1 MSSNKTIKNSGKQLK
16 KLKIFRR
23 IMTTL
28 EVIFGII
35 FISVAVVMFVP
46 GVKTELVKAAATTS
60 IGKKFI
66 SWMGSK
72 AYADSVLDKN
82 FNSKNL
88 KTNKLKYNYSQEY
101 TNFVLFGVDSR
112 EGEVDTSN
120 SDSILIVSIHNTTK
134 EVKMVSVYRDTMLGI
149 CDKTGTIN
157 QYFKV
162 NSAYSYGGPEGAI
175 NTLNLNLDLDLKDYV
190 TVNFGGV
197 ADIITK
203 LGGITVNLTDDE
215 LAQLNHHLKSTI
227 SSTGQYAPQVAH
239 SGKNIKLNGIQA
251 TTYCRIRKAT
261 FYDPKTGEPVSD
273 DFGRAARQRS
283 VMEKLVEKA
292 KKAGV
297 SELQGMVETVLNDKN
312 AKGQIITTSFK
323 FDEIV
328 NLLPIIFDFKLS
340 GSTGFPSTLQT
351 GTFDRTSYVVASGLS
366 NNVSKLHEYLYG
378 EKNYVPTENVNS
390 VDYAVTSKTGISENS
405 AGFNPTEKVDGTSTS
420 KDGKQ
425 PETTESSFDY
435 DVRNLHCSSC
445 ISPLCLL

>member
-203 LGGITVNLTDDE
+203 LGGITVNLTDDV

-435 DVRNLHCSSC
+435 DDKGKSDFY
-445 ISPLCLL
+445 

>member
-1 MSSNKTIKNSGKQLK
+1 MSSNKTIKNPGKQLK

-227 SSTGQYAPQVAH
+227 SSTGRYAPQVAH

-351 GTFDRTSYVVASGLS
+351 GTFDCTSYVVASGLS

-405 AGFNPTEKVDGTSTS
+405 AGFNPTEKVDGTSTY
-420 KDGKQ
+420 KDGKH

-435 DVRNLHCSSC
+435 DDKGKSDFY
-445 ISPLCLL
+445 

>member
-405 AGFNPTEKVDGTSTS
+405 AGFNPTEKADGTSTS

-435 DVRNLHCSSC
+435 DDKGKSDFY
-445 ISPLCLL
+445 

>member
-1 MSSNKTIKNSGKQLK
+1 MSSNKAIKNSGKQLK

-405 AGFNPTEKVDGTSTS
+405 AGFTPTEKLDGTSTS

-435 DVRNLHCSSC
+435 DDKGKSDFY
-445 ISPLCLL
+445 

>member
-1 MSSNKTIKNSGKQLK
+1 VSSNKTIKNSGKQLK

-435 DVRNLHCSSC
+435 DDKGKSDFY
-445 ISPLCLL
+445 

>member
-1 MSSNKTIKNSGKQLK
+1 MSSNKTIKNPGKQLK

-190 TVNFGGV
+190 
-197 ADIITK
+197 
-203 LGGITVNLTDDE
+203 TVNLTDDE

-435 DVRNLHCSSC
+435 DDKGKSDFY
-445 ISPLCLL
+445 

>member
-1 MSSNKTIKNSGKQLK
+1 MSSNKTIKNPGKQLK

-366 NNVSKLHEYLYG
+366 NNVSKFIFMVKRIMFLQRML
-378 EKNYVPTENVNS
+378 
-390 VDYAVTSKTGISENS
+390 I
-405 AGFNPTEKVDGTSTS
+405 
-420 KDGKQ
+420 
-425 PETTESSFDY
+425 
-435 DVRNLHCSSC
+435 L
-445 ISPLCLL
+445 

>member
-261 FYDPKTGEPVSD
+261 FYDPKTGELVSD

-435 DVRNLHCSSC
+435 DDKGKSDFY
-445 ISPLCLL
+445 

>member
-175 NTLNLNLDLDLKDYV
+175 NSLNLNLDLDLKDYV

-435 DVRNLHCSSC
+435 DDKGKSDFY
-445 ISPLCLL
+445 

>member
-1 MSSNKTIKNSGKQLK
+1 MSSNKTIKNPGKQLK

-227 SSTGQYAPQVAH
+227 SSTGRYAPQVAH

-351 GTFDRTSYVVASGLS
+351 GTFDGTSYVVASGLS

-390 VDYAVTSKTGISENS
+390 VDYAVTSKRGISENS

-435 DVRNLHCSSC
+435 DDKGKSDFY
-445 ISPLCLL
+445 